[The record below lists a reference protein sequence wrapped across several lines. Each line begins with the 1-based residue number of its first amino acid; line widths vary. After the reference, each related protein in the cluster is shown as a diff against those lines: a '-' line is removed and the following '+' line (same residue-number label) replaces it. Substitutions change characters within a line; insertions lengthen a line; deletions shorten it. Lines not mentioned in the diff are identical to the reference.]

1 MNLEFTPEEIAFRDG
16 VREFLDMR
24 LPPHFADKV
33 RLGKTLTK
41 QEHEQWHAILN
52 ERGWLAGA
60 WPIEFGGA
68 GWNAV
73 ERHLFED
80 EMARAHA
87 PRIVPFGVAMLGPVL
102 QKFGSTAQQE
112 HWLPRILS
120 GEDWWCQGY
129 SEPGA
134 GSDLASLKT
143 SAKRDGDH
151 YVVNGQKAWTTL
163 GQHADMI
170 FCLVRTSATGKPQA
184 GISFLL
190 IDMKSPGVTVRPIVL
205 IDGSPEVNEVFFDDV
220 RVPIENLVGEEN
232 TGWTYAKYLLT
243 HERTNIAG
251 VGFATAGLESLKR
264 IACAEL
270 SGGRPLIENPHFA
283 ARIARVE
290 IDLMAMSTTNLRVVS
305 QAASGQAPG
314 AESSMLKI
322 KGTEIRQSIN
332 ALTRTAVGPWAMPY
346 VTEELERAGSTS
358 NVHPVGPDYSTAV
371 TGHYFNERKLSIY
384 GGSNE
389 VQRTIISKAIL
400 EL

>member
-1 MNLEFTPEEIAFRDG
+1 MNLDYTDDEIAFRDE
-16 VREFLDMR
+16 VRQFMAEK
-24 LPPHFADKV
+24 LPSHLSDKI

-41 QEHEQWHAILN
+41 ADHEEWHALLN
-52 ERGWLAGA
+52 ERGWLAGS
-60 WPIEFGGA
+60 WPVEFGGA

-73 ERHLFED
+73 QRHLYED
-80 EMARAHA
+80 EAARAHA
-87 PRIVPFGVAMLGPVL
+87 PRVVPFGVAMLGPVL
-102 QKFGSTAQQE
+102 QKFGSKAQQE
-112 HWLPRILS
+112 RWLPRILS

-143 SAKRDGDH
+143 SAKRDGEH
-151 YVVNGQKAWTTL
+151 YLVNGQKAWTTL

-170 FCLVRTSATGKPQA
+170 FCLVRTGTEGKPQA

-190 IDMKSPGVTVRPIVL
+190 IDMKAPGVTVRPIVL
-205 IDGSPEVNEVFFDDV
+205 IDGEPEVNEVFFDDV
-220 RVPIENLVGEEN
+220 RVPVENLVGEEN
-232 TGWTYAKYLLT
+232 EGWTYAKYLLT

-264 IACAEL
+264 IARAERA
-270 SGGRPLIENPHFA
+270 GGRPLIDNPHFA
-283 ARIARVE
+283 ARIARIE

-305 QAASGQAPG
+305 AAAAGQAPG

-322 KGTEIRQSIN
+322 VGTEIRQAIN
-332 ALTRTAVGPWAMPY
+332 AATRSAVGPWAMPY
-346 VTEELERAGSTS
+346 VSEELERGS
-358 NVHPVGPDYSTAV
+358 NEHPVGPDYATAA

-389 VQRTIISKAIL
+389 VQRTIVAKSAL